1 MEFGS
6 GINIPDPQHCL
17 SMCNNKIFTRGYCNV
32 IIILSLAPSRT
43 DLKAVGQ
50 SFGFVVPPH
59 IDIGVAPSKKARPRK
74 AMNKQDGGRFNK
86 TKIYR
91 QPNAKGKINF
101 AR

>member
-1 MEFGS
+1 M
-6 GINIPDPQHCL
+6 
-17 SMCNNKIFTRGYCNV
+17 YCNYNFV
-32 IIILSLAPSRT
+32 TGPPRT

-74 AMNKQDGGRFNK
+74 AMNNKDGRFNK

>member
-1 MEFGS
+1 
-6 GINIPDPQHCL
+6 
-17 SMCNNKIFTRGYCNV
+17 
-32 IIILSLAPSRT
+32 
-43 DLKAVGQ
+43 LKAVGQ

-74 AMNKQDGGRFNK
+74 MMNQGDNHNKRFNK

>member
-1 MEFGS
+1 MGENHF
-6 GINIPDPQHCL
+6 
-17 SMCNNKIFTRGYCNV
+17 V
-32 IIILSLAPSRT
+32 APSFST

-59 IDIGVAPSKKARPRK
+59 IDIGVAASKKARPRK
-74 AMNKQDGGRFNK
+74 SMNPDKRFNK